1 MQRLNTQDLKLE
13 CDLTLQSMAIEWT
26 EHCILFHLLDYGSIN
41 IRALRTVFAQV
52 NCANAETHAGTIVRT
67 LRRTL
72 VWYNQNSKSKRLG
85 EIQPFEACTKSEPHR
100 EPF

>member
-1 MQRLNTQDLKLE
+1 MQRLNTQDIKLE

-52 NCANAETHAGTIVRT
+52 NCANAETHAGTIGT
-67 LRRTL
+67 NAETHAGL
-72 VWYNQNSKSKRLG
+72 VQ
-85 EIQPFEACTKSEPHR
+85 SELKNR
-100 EPF
+100 NV